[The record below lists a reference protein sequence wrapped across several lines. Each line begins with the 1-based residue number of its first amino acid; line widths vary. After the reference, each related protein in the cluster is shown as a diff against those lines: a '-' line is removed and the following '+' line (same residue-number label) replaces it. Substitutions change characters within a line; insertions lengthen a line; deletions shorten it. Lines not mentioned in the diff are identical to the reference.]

1 MLYSKKKFVECSA
14 FAETPIDKI
23 GSGDAM
29 LSLMSLFFKSKLT
42 WELSLLV
49 GSLAAAQSTKTIGNK
64 ESVNKE
70 KILKSLEHLL
80 K

>member
-1 MLYSKKKFVECSA
+1 
-14 FAETPIDKI
+14 
-23 GSGDAM
+23 
-29 LSLMSLFFKSKLT
+29 MSLFFKSKLT